1 MLMALTVQSS
11 LSESVPIWTSCRPK
25 FGTERMC
32 NCAGKQLRVHVL
44 QLDLGDLASVKV
56 FAEKTQALLDGRKLD
71 VLVRCLTVKL

>member
-1 MLMALTVQSS
+1 
-11 LSESVPIWTSCRPK
+11 
-25 FGTERMC
+25 MC

-71 VLVRCLTVKL
+71 VLVRCLTVNL